1 MSLRSEI
8 KYMDKRA
15 VLIVDDDSTIRELL
29 EKVVKRFFFE
39 TYIANNGQN
48 ALDVIGEKPIDIV
61 LVDIKLPD
69 IDGISL
75 IEEIKTLNPNC
86 EVIVITGFGSVDIAT
101 QSLRKGAI
109 DYIEKPINLD
119 ELSTALGRAVEKLIE
134 KEQLIYRN
142 TLLVIDDDNQV
153 VYRMK
158 RFLVDSGYDVYTATS
173 GEQGLQI
180 VESHKVDVVLTDIK
194 MKGMDG
200 IEVLRKVKQ
209 FYDDVEVIMMTG
221 FKDEETSINALR
233 AGAIDYINKPVNLD
247 ELLFAIKKAIDR
259 INLHRMRAYRF
270 REMKISK
277 EIIDRMNEELEK
289 RIQARTKELD
299 KVQGQLFQTSKLAT
313 LGEMS
318 AGLAHEI
325 NQPLSGISLIV
336 KNFRKLIQ
344 RDRLSQEDLL
354 DGIED
359 IEQAIKRM
367 DKIIQHIR
375 TFARQDIRNFSMVN
389 INDTI
394 KNALTLLGEQLRLHG
409 IQVTLECEEGL
420 PDVEGEPYQLEQVW
434 INMMSNSRDAM
445 DEKERRFKKQNDNSD
460 QVYSKE
466 FKIITCLKE
475 DNTGIN
481 IMFNDNGI
489 GMPIHVREKMFD
501 PFFTTKEVGQA
512 TGLGLSISYG
522 IIQNHHGEIS
532 VETLEGHGTTMIV
545 TLPKGKN

>member
-1 MSLRSEI
+1 
-8 KYMDKRA
+8 MDKRA